1 MLFHPAILS
10 GFAQLQTDPGDTR
23 FNHYILEHGYRWVR
37 GDAFHS
43 SLWDPP
49 FFYPE
54 KNILAYSDT
63 LLGVAPV
70 YWVLRATGLTET
82 SSFQG
87 WAMLIA
93 FLNFGAAYWLFRKG
107 LRLGSLGSLAAA
119 FLFAFSAVRTNQL
132 GHHQLQGHFY
142 TPLFLF
148 CLVRMFDVKAA
159 ARYPYAA
166 AAWVLATLQLYASF
180 YLGWFLVFGLS
191 AALGVSLVLSETRHQ
206 VRHVIVAHRKGLLV
220 GLGVSAMLVF
230 PMASRYYQVALE
242 TGYWRLRAVFHPPPQ
257 AWIYLGPDSWLF
269 SWQADLVLFESMT
282 AEHEQQ
288 LGLGLATAVAVLL
301 GFWWN
306 RHNRLAQIVFITAA
320 ALVLVATSTL
330 LWRPIYWF
338 FPGAAALRA
347 LPRLALIL
355 LLPAGLGLAW
365 CFERLTQSF
374 RQGDRI
380 SARGHLWIVIAGAVV
395 LLEQGV
401 TTPSFDWKEVQA
413 RAQKLQARIDPNCR
427 AFLILPDP
435 ADHPGR
441 PLPIN
446 VIAQQDAM
454 WASLWAGVPT
464 VNGRSGKRPPRWRL
478 NVERPDRY
486 DSDVQRWKQRW
497 PELEGQVCYVGY
509 APPEN

>member
-10 GFAQLQTDPGDTR
+10 GFAQLQTGERDTR

-37 GDAFHS
+37 GDAFHA

-54 KNILAYSDT
+54 KNVLAYSDT

-82 SSFQG
+82 SSFQL
-87 WAMLIA
+87 WAMLVV

-107 LRLGSLGSLAAA
+107 LRLGLLGSLAAA
-119 FLFAFSAVRTNQL
+119 FLFAFSAVRANQL

-142 TPLFLF
+142 TPLFLS
-148 CLVRMFDVKAA
+148 CLVRMFEVKAPV
-159 ARYPYAA
+159 RYPYAA
-166 AAWVLATLQLYASF
+166 SACVLATLQLYASF
-180 YLGWFLVFGLS
+180 YLGWFLAFGFS
-191 AALGVSLVLSETRHQ
+191 AALGLSLVLSDTRQQ
-206 VRHVIVAHRKGLLV
+206 VRRVIVAHRSGILV
-220 GLGVSAMLVF
+220 GLGLSAMLVF
-230 PMASRYYQVALE
+230 PMATRYYQVAVE
-242 TGYWRLRAVFHPPPQ
+242 TGYRPLRAVFHPSPQ
-257 AWIYLGPDSWLF
+257 AWIYLGPHSWLF
-269 SWQADLVLFESMT
+269 SWQTDLVFFESIPKG
-282 AEHEQQ
+282 HEQR

-306 RHNRLAQIVFITAA
+306 RHNRFAQIVFITAA
-320 ALVLVATSTL
+320 ALVLVASSTL
-330 LWRPIYWF
+330 LWRPLYWF

-347 LPRLALIL
+347 LPRVALIL
-355 LLPAGLGLAW
+355 ILSAGLGLAW
-365 CFERLTQSF
+365 CFDRLTDSF

-380 SARGHLWIVIAGAVV
+380 TARGILWIVIAGAVV

-413 RAQKLQARIDPNCR
+413 RVQKLQARIDPDCR
-427 AFLILPDP
+427 AFLSLPDP
-435 ADHPGR
+435 GDYPGGS
-441 PLPIN
+441 LPNN

-454 WASLWAGVPT
+454 WASLWARVPT
-464 VNGRSGKRPPRWRL
+464 VNGRSGKRPRRWRL
-478 NVERPDRY
+478 HVGRPDRY
-486 DSDVQRWKQRW
+486 DSDMQRWIRRW
-497 PELEGQVCYVGY
+497 PELGGQVCYIGY